1 MDSFAYRMSDNDDRR
16 KPLGISDIYDLIA
29 LEAEKGN
36 DLSLHN
42 EFEISLTV
50 STNRIT

>member
-1 MDSFAYRMSDNDDRR
+1 MDSFVYRTSDNDDRR

-42 EFEISLTV
+42 SFEIALTV
-50 STNRIT
+50 STL